1 MKIKETGKDSERIL
15 KIKPFIDKHN
25 WERMNYPSEKDDW
38 KKFEKNNLTITV
50 NVLCENKEFC
60 RCLSY

>member
-38 KKFEKNNLTITV
+38 KKI
-50 NVLCENKEFC
+50 
-60 RCLSY
+60 